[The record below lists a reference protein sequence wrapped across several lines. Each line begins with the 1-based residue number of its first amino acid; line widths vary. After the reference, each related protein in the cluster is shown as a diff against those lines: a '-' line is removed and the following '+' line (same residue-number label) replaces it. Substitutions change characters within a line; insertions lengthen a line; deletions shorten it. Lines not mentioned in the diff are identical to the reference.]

1 MKTETKTMGVKGAAL
16 VLVVVTVL
24 VGAVGY
30 VALSAVASESTNTT
44 QSSGCTPASGVVCQ
58 QHDHANT
65 AGAGEL
71 IASPVR

>member
-1 MKTETKTMGVKGAAL
+1 MKSEAKTMGVKGAAL

-30 VALSAVASESTNTT
+30 VVLSVVASESTNTAQT
-44 QSSGCTPASGVVCQ
+44 SGCAPASGVTCQ